1 MSAQIETLV
10 SRGATMPLDLDRGRA
25 VSNYDECGVHLLS
38 AFFCLTERTADD
50 AHLREE
56 IERVLVELFKAQ
68 IAASQSNIIQF
79 CRQPPLA
86 G

>member
-1 MSAQIETLV
+1 
-10 SRGATMPLDLDRGRA
+10 MPLDLDRGRA
-25 VSNYDECGVHLLS
+25 ISNYDECGVHLLS